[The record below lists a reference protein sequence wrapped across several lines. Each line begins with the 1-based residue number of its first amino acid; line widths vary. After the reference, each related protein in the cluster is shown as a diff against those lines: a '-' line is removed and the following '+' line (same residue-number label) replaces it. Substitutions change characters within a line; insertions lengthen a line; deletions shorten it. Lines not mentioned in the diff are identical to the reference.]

1 MVDLWRLASG
11 ATLKNTVQPPIPNAD
26 SDDNTLPF
34 QNLAPLTIQRYAW
47 FLADFK
53 QWCLEFGVSPER
65 PKIREIGDYLQSREQ
80 WGVSR
85 KTVALAALRR
95 WFDFCG
101 LEENPAM
108 AASLRKTGRAGK
120 AFASKRLP
128 VALNDSESAA
138 YLSAVT
144 PCVQDSFPVRRKYQ
158 IQRLLFW
165 TGLRVSEAVSL
176 RVDDVH
182 LDDENP
188 MLRVIG
194 KGDKERQVPLSN
206 RLAMELQEY
215 LEIREGF
222 LAERNLLSTSA
233 GPTLLFCDRYG
244 HPYTAGGV
252 WSMVKATLEG
262 LGIEKRHMGP
272 HILRHT
278 FATRQLQSG
287 VAPAIVKAW
296 MGHSDLRVLF
306 SVYEHVLSSPKGVFP
321 VD

>member
-1 MVDLWRLASG
+1 MKTPVPQPDSEE
-11 ATLKNTVQPPIPNAD
+11 NTQPVAVREPY
-26 SDDNTLPF
+26 
-34 QNLAPLTIQRYAW
+34 QNLAPLTVQRYAW
-47 FLADFK
+47 FLNDFK
-53 QWCLEFGVSPER
+53 QWCQSARIDPVH
-65 PKIREIGDYLQSREQ
+65 PKIREIADYLQSRSQ
-80 WGVSR
+80 WGISR

-120 AFASKRLP
+120 AFAPKRLP
-128 VALNDSESAA
+128 VALDDAESAA
-138 YLSAVT
+138 FLRVTAPSA
-144 PCVQDSFPVRRKYQ
+144 QDTYPVRRKHL

-176 RVDDVH
+176 KVSDLR
-182 LDDENP
+182 LDDEHP
-188 MLRVIG
+188 VLRVIG
-194 KGDKERQVPLSN
+194 KGDKERQIPITD

-215 LEIREGF
+215 LEMRMAF
-222 LAERNLLSTSA
+222 LLAAGQPSA
-233 GPTLLFCDRYG
+233 PMLFCDWHG
-244 HPYTAGGV
+244 NPYTPGGV
-252 WSMVKATLEG
+252 WSMVQTTLKSIG
-262 LGIEKRHMGP
+262 AEKRHRGP
-272 HILRHT
+272 HVLRHT

-306 SVYEHVLSSPKGVFP
+306 SVYEHVLSSPKGVKP

>member
-1 MVDLWRLASG
+1 MKAPSSPPG
-11 ATLKNTVQPPIPNAD
+11 SKENTRPYE
-26 SDDNTLPF
+26 
-34 QNLAPLTIQRYAW
+34 NLAPLTVQRYSW
-47 FLADFK
+47 FLSDFK
-53 QWCLEFGVSPER
+53 QWCLEYGVSPEK

-138 YLSAVT
+138 YLSAIT
-144 PCVQDSFPVRRKYQ
+144 TCATDTFPVRRKYQ

-215 LEIREGF
+215 LEIRGSF
-222 LAERNLLSTSA
+222 LWHPATLAGRNPCKGQPLQEAT
-233 GPTLLFCDRYG
+233 PIPNLLFCDRYG
-244 HPYTAGGV
+244 NPYTAGGV
-252 WSMVKATLEG
+252 WSMVKATLESIG
-262 LGIEKRHMGP
+262 VQKRHMGP
-272 HILRHT
+272 HVLRHT
-278 FATRQLQSG
+278 FATRQLRSG

-306 SVYEHVLSSPKGVFP
+306 SVYEHVMNSPKGVFP